1 MKASNCIV
9 LLLLLI
15 GTMAQ
20 AQNPK
25 ELVQKSD
32 ELLKGTST
40 EMELKMTVVR
50 PSWTRETTLKSWG
63 KGEEYSLIL
72 ITGPARDKGTA
83 FLKRG
88 REMWNWQPSIDRV
101 VKMPP
106 SMLTQSWM
114 GSDFT
119 NDDLVRQ
126 TSMVHD
132 FDHRLLGS
140 EVIEGRNCHIVE
152 LIPHEDAAVTWG
164 RIVIWIDQK
173 DFLQLKVEFY
183 DEDEYLVNIMHGKAI
198 KTMGGRT
205 LPTILELVPADKPGE
220 KTVIEY
226 VSARFD
232 VPISDDFFSVQN
244 MKRIR

>member
-1 MKASNCIV
+1 MKAANCIV

-15 GTMAQ
+15 GTLAQ

-164 RIVIWIDQK
+164 RIVIWIDHK

-183 DEDEYLVNIMHGKAI
+183 DEDEYLVNTMYGKAI

-205 LPTILELVPADKPGE
+205 LPTVLELVPADKPGE

-232 VPISDDFFSVQN
+232 VPINDDFFSVQN